1 MHRKRLA
8 GAAGAV
14 ALTVLLA
21 GCGGE
26 PGPKESAPD
35 ANGAPSPSAS
45 SPSASA
51 SSDPKSAEEQAAL
64 AAYQGMWRAHAVA
77 VQKASE
83 KGTRIEDYASGEA
96 LATIRQDIRTMREA
110 GTRANGKLGH
120 EPKAKVDLKSSPP
133 TATITDCLDLKD
145 WETTRDG
152 KPLPLPSEQPMRYRT
167 TAQAEQWDDGRWRVI
182 QYTQH
187 GEQTC

>member
-1 MHRKRLA
+1 MHRKWLVE
-8 GAAGAV
+8 AAGAV
-14 ALTVLLA
+14 VLTVLLA

-26 PGPKESAPD
+26 PGPKETAPD
-35 ANGAPSPSAS
+35 ANGAPSPSVSA
-45 SPSASA
+45 SASA
-51 SSDPKSAEEQAAL
+51 SSDPKAAEEQAAL

-96 LATIRQDIRTMREA
+96 LATIRQDIRAMREA

>member
-26 PGPKESAPD
+26 PGPKEAAPD

-45 SPSASA
+45 SPPASA

-182 QYTQH
+182 QYTQQ

>member
-26 PGPKESAPD
+26 PGPKEAAPD

-45 SPSASA
+45 SPPASA

-133 TATITDCLDLKD
+133 TATITDCLELKD

-182 QYTQH
+182 QYTQQ